1 MTITL
6 EHYDRLLAALYQG
19 PLEAIPW
26 QTFLPLCRTVFDAKV
41 ISLTLRPP
49 AEGDRGV
56 ILNQLRPQPGSD
68 STVSVQLA
76 DPNEWAALAYREQ
89 FFALDPFVNL
99 PLGKV
104 VTLQELMPD
113 SELLRCEYYRHYL
126 QPIGI
131 RHILGA
137 DIGAPDAFQARL
149 RLGRDAN
156 ETAFSEDDKAVCAM
170 IVPHLERAIAIH
182 ARLNR
187 VASERDLFAGAVDQL
202 AVGTILLD
210 EHGKFMQANQLA
222 TQILSERDGLQIVNA
237 QLELAAASQ
246 HREFKEVLAVALDNA
261 RNRRPAIVQALRIQ
275 RPSGRPDLGLML
287 RLVPQYQWAEGQHAP
302 AIAIFISDPEQVGEP
317 SQQMLAQLFGFTR
330 AEATLATQLSRGLSI
345 QEAAEALHVSPH
357 TARTQLKSIF
367 AKTGVSR
374 QAELIRLIVKSVAT
388 MGN

>member
-1 MTITL
+1 MTIAL
-6 EHYDRLLAALYQG
+6 EQYDRLLAALYQG
-19 PLEAIPW
+19 PLEIIPW
-26 QTFLPLCRTVFDAKV
+26 QTFLPLCRATFDAKV

-68 STVSVQLA
+68 SAISVQLA

-113 SELLRCEYYRHYL
+113 TELLGCEYYRCYL
-126 QPIGI
+126 EPIGV

-149 RLGRDAN
+149 RLGRGPDEKPFDAN
-156 ETAFSEDDKAVCAM
+156 DKTLCAT
-170 IVPHLERAIAIH
+170 IVPHLERAIDIH

-187 VASERDLFAGAVDQL
+187 MASERDLFAGAVEQL

-222 TQILSERDGLQIVNA
+222 AQIISERDGLQIA
-237 QLELAAASQ
+237 SGQLELASHAQ
-246 HREFKEVLAVALDNA
+246 HREFKEALQLALDNA
-261 RNRRPAIVQALRIQ
+261 RNKRPAVVQALRVQ

-287 RLVPQYQWAEGQHAP
+287 RLVPQYQWAEGQHVP
-302 AIAIFISDPEQVGEP
+302 AIAIFISDPDQVGEP
-317 SQQMLAQLFGFTR
+317 SQQILAQLFGLTR
-330 AEATLATQLSRGLSI
+330 AEAALATQLSRGLSI
-345 QEAAEALHVSPH
+345 QEAAEVLHVSPH
-357 TARTQLKSIF
+357 TARTQLKSVF